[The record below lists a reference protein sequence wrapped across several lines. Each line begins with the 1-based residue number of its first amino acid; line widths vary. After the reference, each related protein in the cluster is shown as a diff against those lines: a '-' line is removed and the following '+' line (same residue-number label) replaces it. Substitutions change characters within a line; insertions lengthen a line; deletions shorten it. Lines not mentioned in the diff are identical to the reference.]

1 MEKGYRQQL
10 PDRDPQETEEWIE
23 SIAAIIDLKGEERA
37 RYLLQT
43 LIREARTRNISIPL
57 LTNSPYVN
65 TIPPESESKY
75 PGDEAIEKKIRRI
88 IRWNA
93 AMMVS
98 REKKMELEISFTI
111 KVIPPQESIQE
122 LFWKED
128 LQKNSLITL
137 EEKHLLMGYLVI
149 HIQD

>member
-57 LTNSPYVN
+57 LTCLLYTSPS
-65 TIPPESESKY
+65 PR
-75 PGDEAIEKKIRRI
+75 D
-88 IRWNA
+88 
-93 AMMVS
+93 
-98 REKKMELEISFTI
+98 
-111 KVIPPQESIQE
+111 
-122 LFWKED
+122 
-128 LQKNSLITL
+128 
-137 EEKHLLMGYLVI
+137 
-149 HIQD
+149 